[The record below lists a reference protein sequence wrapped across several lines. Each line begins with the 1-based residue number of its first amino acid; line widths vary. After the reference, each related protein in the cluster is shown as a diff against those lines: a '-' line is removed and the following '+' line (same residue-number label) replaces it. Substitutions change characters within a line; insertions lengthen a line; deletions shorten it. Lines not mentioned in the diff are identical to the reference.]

1 MVENP
6 PTVQETWAL
15 SLGQEDPLEK
25 EMSTHPDF
33 LAWRIP
39 RTEGAWQTSVRGV
52 PKTQT
57 QLKQPILSG
66 NYNQG
71 GLHSNLETVILSVEL
86 AHASQSNHVKLARD
100 GYKRRAWRGHSDAGH
115 HSGFFLPSLCFWFTF
130 PLSC

>member
-1 MVENP
+1 MVKNP

-25 EMSTHPDF
+25 EMSTHPHI

-39 RTEGAWQTSVRGV
+39 WTEGAWQTSVRGV
-52 PKTQT
+52 PKSQT
-57 QLKQPILSG
+57 QQKQPTLSG

-71 GLHSNLETVILSVEL
+71 GLQSNLKTVILSVEL
-86 AHASQSNHVKLARD
+86 AHTRQSNHVKLARD
-100 GYKRRAWRGHSDAGH
+100 RYKRQAWRGHSDAGH
-115 HSGFFLPSLCFWFTF
+115 HSGFFLSSLYFWLTF